1 MDFKVAINNCLFSF
15 SYGYYLNPMVK
26 GVYPELGPR
35 YGSFPLTVFLEDSL
49 ELLTDGK
56 VRTLGNP
63 VDLVPKVTHT
73 GNLSPHLK
81 QYNVMESST
90 TVICYSPSTSFNPLS
105 L

>member
-26 GVYPELGPR
+26 GVHPEVGPR

-56 VRTLGNP
+56 VRTLET
-63 VDLVPKVTHT
+63 LWIRCQRS
-73 GNLSPHLK
+73 LA
-81 QYNVMESST
+81 ES
-90 TVICYSPSTSFNPLS
+90 
-105 L
+105 